1 MKEGLPF
8 SRFDKYMDTGLK
20 HANMDTVYRMDTV
33 YTWIRDTGIDTEC
46 RHLQRTQTRKQPN
59 LNCLFTRAIHEDLSK
74 IVWSFIVIGADS
86 N

>member
-1 MKEGLPF
+1 MREGLPF

-59 LNCLFTRAIHEDLSK
+59 FNCPFASRTEPELSVK
-74 IVWSFIVIGADS
+74 I
-86 N
+86 